1 MASSALRGRATQ
13 PTVLGDLR
21 AEHPLWVVGRLV
33 DENVL
38 RLRRADHVVVQ
49 LLVEV
54 DVRLGAG
61 VDALLGG
68 ACVFVCLCVE
78 ACVR

>member
-1 MASSALRGRATQ
+1 M
-13 PTVLGDLR
+13 
-21 AEHPLWVVGRLV
+21 VGRLV